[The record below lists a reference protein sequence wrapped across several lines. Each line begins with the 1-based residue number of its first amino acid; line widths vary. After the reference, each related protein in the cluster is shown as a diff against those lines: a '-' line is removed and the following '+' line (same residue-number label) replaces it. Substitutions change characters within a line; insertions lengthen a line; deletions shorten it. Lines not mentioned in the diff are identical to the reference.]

1 MPFGRGGSR
10 VSSSCGA
17 HVPSPLE
24 GGFGTKVL
32 RTDPTKPQDT
42 IVNDRPDV
50 ELRLPA
56 ESAYVAVLRMTTA
69 GLAAR
74 LDFTLDD
81 IEDLRMAVG
90 EACALVL
97 EHSDEGGNLHAHY
110 DLSDGSIR
118 VSIAADSG
126 ADEETDQESFGWQVL
141 TALTSDVLT
150 SHDGQRRWVSF
161 TVRSSI
167 AA

>member
-1 MPFGRGGSR
+1 MSR
-10 VSSSCGA
+10 
-17 HVPSPLE
+17 P
-24 GGFGTKVL
+24 
-32 RTDPTKPQDT
+32 
-42 IVNDRPDV
+42 PDV

-56 ESAYVAVLRMTTA
+56 ETAYVAVLRMTTA

-97 EHSDEGGNLHAHY
+97 EEAVPGSDLVAGF
-110 DLSDGSIR
+110 DLGDGSIR
-118 VSIAADSG
+118 VSIAADTLSAESAALDG
-126 ADEETDQESFGWQVL
+126 SDSFGWQVL
-141 TALTSDVLT
+141 TALTTDVAA
-150 SHDGQRRWVSF
+150 SNDGPRRVVSF

>member
-1 MPFGRGGSR
+1 MRS
-10 VSSSCGA
+10 
-17 HVPSPLE
+17 
-24 GGFGTKVL
+24 
-32 RTDPTKPQDT
+32 
-42 IVNDRPDV
+42 DV

-97 EHSDEGGNLHAHY
+97 EHADDHGDLRAAY
-110 DLSDGSIR
+110 DLGAGSIR
-118 VSIAADSG
+118 VSISASAHGSDLDS
-126 ADEETDQESFGWQVL
+126 DSFGWQVL
-141 TALTSDVLT
+141 TALTSDVE
-150 SHDGQRRWVSF
+150 SRRDGRDLWVSF

-167 AA
+167 TA

>member
-1 MPFGRGGSR
+1 MS
-10 VSSSCGA
+10 
-17 HVPSPLE
+17 H
-24 GGFGTKVL
+24 
-32 RTDPTKPQDT
+32 
-42 IVNDRPDV
+42 RPDV

-97 EHSDEGGNLHAHY
+97 EHTTSTGDMHAHF
-110 DLSDGSIR
+110 DLTDGSIR
-118 VSIAADSG
+118 VSVASDASSG
-126 ADEETDQESFGWQVL
+126 AKPDEGSFGWQVL
-141 TALTSDVLT
+141 NALTSNVTTAVEDDLT
-150 SHDGQRRWVSF
+150 WVSF

-167 AA
+167 AV

>member
-1 MPFGRGGSR
+1 M
-10 VSSSCGA
+10 
-17 HVPSPLE
+17 
-24 GGFGTKVL
+24 TKS
-32 RTDPTKPQDT
+32 
-42 IVNDRPDV
+42 PDV

-97 EHSDEGGNLHAHY
+97 ENANPQGDMYAAF

-118 VSIAADSG
+118 VSVSADSSH
-126 ADEETDQESFGWQVL
+126 DSDPDQESFGWQVL

-150 SHDGQRRWVSF
+150 STEGRQRWVSF

>member
-1 MPFGRGGSR
+1 M
-10 VSSSCGA
+10 
-17 HVPSPLE
+17 L
-24 GGFGTKVL
+24 GTSL
-32 RTDPTKPQDT
+32 GPTDPTLHKDT
-42 IVNDRPDV
+42 TMSHSPDV

-97 EHSDEGGNLHAHY
+97 EHADPGGDLHATF

-118 VSIAADSG
+118 VAVSADSSTE
-126 ADEETDQESFGWQVL
+126 DDPDQESFGWQVL

-150 SHDGQRRWVSF
+150 SREGPLQWVSF

>member
-1 MPFGRGGSR
+1 MS
-10 VSSSCGA
+10 
-17 HVPSPLE
+17 
-24 GGFGTKVL
+24 K
-32 RTDPTKPQDT
+32 
-42 IVNDRPDV
+42 RPDV

-97 EHSDEGGNLHAHY
+97 EN
-110 DLSDGSIR
+110 
-118 VSIAADSG
+118 AD
-126 ADEETDQESFGWQVL
+126 AT
-141 TALTSDVLT
+141 
-150 SHDGQRRWVSF
+150 RRP
-161 TVRSSI
+161 VRRLRPQ
-167 AA
+167 

>member
-1 MPFGRGGSR
+1 MRTAPPN
-10 VSSSCGA
+10 VASSTSLC
-17 HVPSPLE
+17 P
-24 GGFGTKVL
+24 
-32 RTDPTKPQDT
+32 TDPTVPKDT
-42 IVNDRPDV
+42 AVSHSPDV

-97 EHSDEGGNLHAHY
+97 EHADPGGDLHATF

-118 VSIAADSG
+118 VAVSADSS
-126 ADEETDQESFGWQVL
+126 TDDDPDQDSFGWQVL

-150 SHDGQRRWVSF
+150 SREGPLQWVSF

>member
-1 MPFGRGGSR
+1 MSR
-10 VSSSCGA
+10 
-17 HVPSPLE
+17 
-24 GGFGTKVL
+24 
-32 RTDPTKPQDT
+32 
-42 IVNDRPDV
+42 RPDV

-97 EHSDEGGNLHAHY
+97 DGSVPGG
-110 DLSDGSIR
+110 DLEAAFGLGDGSIR
-118 VSIAADSG
+118 VTISAQG
-126 ADEETDQESFGWQVL
+126 ASAGTPGIDSFGWQVL
-141 TALTSDVLT
+141 TALTNDVTT
-150 SHDGQRRWVSF
+150 STEGPQRVVSF

-167 AA
+167 VA

>member
-1 MPFGRGGSR
+1 MT
-10 VSSSCGA
+10 
-17 HVPSPLE
+17 H
-24 GGFGTKVL
+24 
-32 RTDPTKPQDT
+32 
-42 IVNDRPDV
+42 RPDV

-97 EHSDEGGNLHAHY
+97 ENADPSGDLYAAF

-118 VSIAADSG
+118 VSVSADSLG
-126 ADEETDQESFGWQVL
+126 DSEPDVDSFGWQVL
-141 TALTSDVLT
+141 TALTSEVVT
-150 SHDGQRRWVSF
+150 SREGRLRWVSF

>member
-1 MPFGRGGSR
+1 MS
-10 VSSSCGA
+10 
-17 HVPSPLE
+17 H
-24 GGFGTKVL
+24 
-32 RTDPTKPQDT
+32 
-42 IVNDRPDV
+42 PDV

-97 EHSDEGGNLHAHY
+97 ENADPGGDLHANF

-118 VSIAADSG
+118 VSVSADSIG
-126 ADEETDQESFGWQVL
+126 DTEPDADSFGWQVL
-141 TALTSDVLT
+141 TALTSEVSPAATGPALGLLHRALQHRGVT
-150 SHDGQRRWVSF
+150 RR
-161 TVRSSI
+161 
-167 AA
+167 

>member
-1 MPFGRGGSR
+1 
-10 VSSSCGA
+10 VTE
-17 HVPSPLE
+17 H
-24 GGFGTKVL
+24 
-32 RTDPTKPQDT
+32 
-42 IVNDRPDV
+42 PDV

-97 EHSDEGGNLHAHY
+97 EHAAPDG
-110 DLSDGSIR
+110 DLRATFDIEDGSIR
-118 VSIAADSG
+118 VSVAADS
-126 ADEETDQESFGWQVL
+126 AEDATPDENSFGWQVL
-141 TALTSDVLT
+141 TALTSDVVT
-150 SHDGQRRWVSF
+150 TVEDSQRWVSF

>member
-1 MPFGRGGSR
+1 MSN
-10 VSSSCGA
+10 S
-17 HVPSPLE
+17 
-24 GGFGTKVL
+24 
-32 RTDPTKPQDT
+32 
-42 IVNDRPDV
+42 PDV

-97 EHSDEGGNLHAHY
+97 EHADPGGDLHATF
-110 DLSDGSIR
+110 DLNDGSIR
-118 VSIAADSG
+118 VAVSADTS
-126 ADEETDQESFGWQVL
+126 TDDDPDQDSFGWQVL

-150 SHDGQRRWVSF
+150 SREGHLHWVSF

>member
-1 MPFGRGGSR
+1 MSH
-10 VSSSCGA
+10 S
-17 HVPSPLE
+17 
-24 GGFGTKVL
+24 
-32 RTDPTKPQDT
+32 
-42 IVNDRPDV
+42 PDV

-97 EHSDEGGNLHAHY
+97 ENADPGGDLYATY

-118 VSIAADSG
+118 VAVSADSSN
-126 ADEETDQESFGWQVL
+126 DDDPDQDSFGWQVL
-141 TALTSDVLT
+141 TALTSDVVT
-150 SHDGQRRWVSF
+150 SREGHLQWVSF

>member
-1 MPFGRGGSR
+1 MS
-10 VSSSCGA
+10 
-17 HVPSPLE
+17 
-24 GGFGTKVL
+24 
-32 RTDPTKPQDT
+32 
-42 IVNDRPDV
+42 NRPDV

-97 EHSDEGGNLHAHY
+97 ENASPAGDLRAAF

-118 VSIAADSG
+118 VSISADSG
-126 ADEETDQESFGWQVL
+126 SGAEPDSESFGWQVL
-141 TALTSDVLT
+141 TALTSDVRTHREDALL
-150 SHDGQRRWVSF
+150 WVSF

-167 AA
+167 SA

>member
-1 MPFGRGGSR
+1 M
-10 VSSSCGA
+10 
-17 HVPSPLE
+17 
-24 GGFGTKVL
+24 GT
-32 RTDPTKPQDT
+32 RS
-42 IVNDRPDV
+42 DV
-50 ELRLPA
+50 ELKLPA
-56 ESAYVAVLRMTTA
+56 QSAYVAVLRMTTA

-97 EHSDEGGNLHAHY
+97 EHATPASELLAAY

-118 VSIAADSG
+118 VSISAGGLDGHEPDS
-126 ADEETDQESFGWQVL
+126 ASFGWQVL
-141 TALTSDVLT
+141 TALTSDVRT
-150 SHDGQRRWVSF
+150 RRADDLLWVSF

-167 AA
+167 TA

>member
-1 MPFGRGGSR
+1 MFLT
-10 VSSSCGA
+10 VI
-17 HVPSPLE
+17 
-24 GGFGTKVL
+24 
-32 RTDPTKPQDT
+32 TDPQDAT
-42 IVNDRPDV
+42 VSDRPDV

-97 EHSDEGGNLHAHY
+97 EHADPQG
-110 DLSDGSIR
+110 DLYANFDLTDGSIR
-118 VSIAADSG
+118 VSVAADSAPDTVPD
-126 ADEETDQESFGWQVL
+126 ADSFGWQVL
-141 TALTSDVLT
+141 TALTSDVVT
-150 SHDGQRRWVSF
+150 SRDGEQQWLSF

-167 AA
+167 AV

>member
-1 MPFGRGGSR
+1 MTNS
-10 VSSSCGA
+10 
-17 HVPSPLE
+17 
-24 GGFGTKVL
+24 
-32 RTDPTKPQDT
+32 
-42 IVNDRPDV
+42 PDV

-97 EHSDEGGNLHAHY
+97 ENADPGG
-110 DLSDGSIR
+110 DLYANFDISDGSIR
-118 VSIAADSG
+118 VSVSADSSRG
-126 ADEETDQESFGWQVL
+126 SDPDQDSFGWQVL

-150 SHDGQRRWVSF
+150 SNEGRQRWVSF

>member
-1 MPFGRGGSR
+1 
-10 VSSSCGA
+10 
-17 HVPSPLE
+17 
-24 GGFGTKVL
+24 
-32 RTDPTKPQDT
+32 
-42 IVNDRPDV
+42 
-50 ELRLPA
+50 
-56 ESAYVAVLRMTTA
+56 MTTA

-97 EHSDEGGNLHAHY
+97 EHAAPGGDLHANF

-118 VSIAADSG
+118 VSVSADTANG
-126 ADEETDQESFGWQVL
+126 ADPDQDSFGWQVL
-141 TALTSDVLT
+141 TALTSDVVT
-150 SHDGQRRWVSF
+150 SQEGPLRWVSF

>member
-1 MPFGRGGSR
+1 MAEPPRPPKSR
-10 VSSSCGA
+10 IRVC
-17 HVPSPLE
+17 L
-24 GGFGTKVL
+24 
-32 RTDPTKPQDT
+32 TDPTIPKDT
-42 IVNDRPDV
+42 NVSPRPDV

-97 EHSDEGGNLHAHY
+97 DQADPGGDLHATF
-110 DLSDGSIR
+110 DLTDGSIR
-118 VSIAADSG
+118 VSVSADSSQG
-126 ADEETDQESFGWQVL
+126 ADPDRESFGWQVL
-141 TALTSDVLT
+141 TALTSDVVT
-150 SHDGQRRWVSF
+150 SHEGHLRWVSF

>member
-1 MPFGRGGSR
+1 M
-10 VSSSCGA
+10 
-17 HVPSPLE
+17 
-24 GGFGTKVL
+24 T
-32 RTDPTKPQDT
+32 Q
-42 IVNDRPDV
+42 RPDV

-97 EHSDEGGNLHAHY
+97 ENANPDGDMYAAFG
-110 DLSDGSIR
+110 LSDGSIR
-118 VSIAADSG
+118 VSVSADALG
-126 ADEETDQESFGWQVL
+126 DTEPDVDSFGWQVL
-141 TALTSDVLT
+141 TALTSEVVT
-150 SHDGQRRWVSF
+150 SRDGHLRWVSF

>member
-1 MPFGRGGSR
+1 MSR
-10 VSSSCGA
+10 
-17 HVPSPLE
+17 
-24 GGFGTKVL
+24 
-32 RTDPTKPQDT
+32 
-42 IVNDRPDV
+42 RPDV

-56 ESAYVAVLRMTTA
+56 ETAYVAVLRMTTA

-97 EHSDEGGNLHAHY
+97 EDAVPGGDLHAGF
-110 DLSDGSIR
+110 DLGDGSIR
-118 VSIAADSG
+118 VSISA
-126 ADEETDQESFGWQVL
+126 EEVSSDGSAGTDSFGWQVL
-141 TALTSDVLT
+141 TALTTDVT
-150 SHDGQRRWVSF
+150 TGTDGPRRVVSF

>member
-1 MPFGRGGSR
+1 
-10 VSSSCGA
+10 VS
-17 HVPSPLE
+17 E
-24 GGFGTKVL
+24 
-32 RTDPTKPQDT
+32 
-42 IVNDRPDV
+42 PDV

-97 EHSDEGGNLHAHY
+97 EHADPKGDLHASF

-118 VSIAADSG
+118 VSVSADSVQG
-126 ADEETDQESFGWQVL
+126 SEPDADSFGWQVL
-141 TALTSDVLT
+141 TALTSDVVT
-150 SHDGQRRWVSF
+150 SREGDQNWLSF

-167 AA
+167 AV